1 MAEMQQEKP
10 RELSLK
16 ANVLWNSIGSMFYL
30 GCQWLITV
38 LVVRL
43 SSGFDAAGL
52 LSLAMSVVG
61 IFGTFANYK
70 MGTYQISD
78 IHRENTLAEYLAFR
92 CLTLGLSFL
101 ACIAYA
107 LVTCP
112 PHAIMTVALFFV
124 YKGVGLLIDILHG
137 CDQQH
142 RRMDYIGKSFMLQ
155 GVASIAAF
163 AVVFYPTQDL
173 NLAIVAMTV
182 ATALVFLLFDM
193 RKTRQF
199 EPIALHLTRKKAF
212 FFLKTSLPAVIAAVA
227 ASAIFTIPKQYL
239 SMVGG
244 DAALGIYSSVAAPA
258 LIVQMGATY
267 LYGPLLDIFPKHF
280 FDGKMSDFVKLL
292 ARTVLSIIAVTIV
305 CWIVLLFIGK
315 PVLVLLFGQGIAEHV
330 YLLYPVLI
338 ATSATA
344 FLWFFGDLLIALRD
358 FKANFIGNVVALV
371 AVIPLSVVCVNVWDM
386 NGVSFAG
393 IGACVAGVAYLTFA
407 LISAIRKQS
416 ARTKKQEESF
426 EL

>member
-1 MAEMQQEKP
+1 MNAAQQKDTP

-16 ANVLWNSIGSMFYL
+16 TNVLWNSIGSMFYL

-78 IHRENTLAEYLAFR
+78 IHHEHSLAEYLAFR
-92 CLTLGLSFL
+92 CTTLALSFI

-107 LVTCP
+107 FATCA
-112 PHAIMTVALFFV
+112 PHAIITVMLFFV
-124 YKGVGLLIDILHG
+124 YKGVGLLVDVLHG
-137 CDQQH
+137 TDQQH

-155 GVASIAAF
+155 GVASIVAF
-163 AVVFYPTQDL
+163 AAVFYPTQNL
-173 NLAIVAMTV
+173 NLAIVAMILG
-182 ATALVFLLFDM
+182 AMMVFVGFDM
-193 RKTRQF
+193 RKTRAF
-199 EPIALHLTRKKAF
+199 EPITLHLTRKKAL
-212 FFLKTSLPAVIAAVA
+212 FFLKTSLPAVIASVA

-239 SMVGG
+239 AFVSG

-258 LIVQMGATY
+258 LVVQMGATY

-280 FDGKMSDFVKLL
+280 FDGNLKDFLKLL
-292 ARTVLSIIAVTIV
+292 GRTAASIIAVTAV
-305 CWIVLLFIGK
+305 CWIALLFIGK
-315 PVLVLLFGQGIAEHV
+315 PMLVLLFGGSITEHV

-344 FLWFFGDLLIALRD
+344 FLWFFGDLLITLRN
-358 FKANFIGNVVALV
+358 FRANFIGNVIALV
-371 AVIPLSVVCVNVWDM
+371 AVIPLSVICVNVWGM

-393 IGACVAGVAYLTFA
+393 IGACFIGVAYLCFA
-407 LISAIRKQS
+407 L
-416 ARTKKQEESF
+416 ARIVHKHPDRN
-426 EL
+426 

>member
-1 MAEMQQEKP
+1 MGVSQNEKP

-92 CLTLGLSFL
+92 CVTLALSFF

-107 LVTCP
+107 LITCP
-112 PHAIMTVALFFV
+112 PHAIVTVALFFV

-137 CDQQH
+137 TDQQH

-155 GVASIAAF
+155 GIVSIGAF
-163 AVVFYPTQDL
+163 AAVFYPTQDL
-173 NLAIVAMTV
+173 NLAIVAMTLGV
-182 ATALVFLLFDM
+182 SLVFVAFDM

-199 EPIALHLTRKKAF
+199 EPIKLHLTREKAF
-212 FFLKTSLPAVIAAVA
+212 FFLKTSLPAVIASVA

-239 SMVGG
+239 ALVGG

-258 LIVQMGATY
+258 LVVQMGAMY

-280 FDGKMSDFVKLL
+280 FDGDMKDFVKLL
-292 ARTVLSIIAVTIV
+292 ARTVASIVAVTV
-305 CWIVLLFIGK
+305 ACWIVLLFIGE
-315 PVLVLLFGQGIAEHV
+315 PVLVLLFGEAIAEHV

-371 AVIPLSVVCVNVWDM
+371 AVLPLSVVCVNVWNM

-393 IGACVAGVAYLTFA
+393 IGACIAGVAYLSFA
-407 LISAIRKQS
+407 LASAIRKQS
-416 ARTKKQEESF
+416 ARKQNEEAPH
-426 EL
+426 EH

>member
-1 MAEMQQEKP
+1 MHQEAP

-16 ANVLWNSIGSMFYL
+16 ANMLWNSIGSMFYL

-43 SSGFDAAGL
+43 SAGFDAAGL

-78 IHRENTLAEYLAFR
+78 IRRENTLAEYLAFR
-92 CLTLGLSFL
+92 CVTLGLSFI
-101 ACIAYA
+101 ACIVYA

-112 PHAIMTVALFFV
+112 PHAIATVALFFV

-137 CDQQH
+137 TDQQH
-142 RRMDYIGKSFMLQ
+142 RRMDYIGKSFILQ
-155 GVASIAAF
+155 GIVSIVAFSA
-163 AVVFYPTQDL
+163 VFYPTQDL
-173 NLAIVAMTV
+173 NMAIIAMTAGV
-182 ATALVFLLFDM
+182 LIVFAGFDM
-193 RKTRQF
+193 RKTRAF

-212 FFLKTSLPAVIAAVA
+212 FFLKTSLPAVIASVA

-239 SMVGG
+239 ALVGG

-258 LIVQMGATY
+258 LVVQMGATY

-280 FDGKMSDFVKLL
+280 FDGNRKDFVKLL
-292 ARTVLSIIAVTIV
+292 GRTIGSILAITAICWVVLI
-305 CWIVLLFIGK
+305 FIGE
-315 PVLVLLFGQGIAEHV
+315 PVLVLLFGPAIAEHV

-344 FLWFFGDLLIALRD
+344 FLWFFGDLLITLRN
-358 FKANFIGNVVALV
+358 FRANFIGNVIALV
-371 AVIPLSVVCVNVWDM
+371 AVIPLSVFCVNVWGM

-393 IGACVAGVAYLTFA
+393 IGACLAGVAYLGFA
-407 LISAIRKQS
+407 LASAIRKQS
-416 ARTKKQEESF
+416 AKEQEASHDA
-426 EL
+426 

>member
-1 MAEMQQEKP
+1 MGTTHNEKP
-10 RELSLK
+10 QELSLK

-92 CLTLGLSFL
+92 CLTLALSFF

-107 LVTCP
+107 LITCP
-112 PHAIMTVALFFV
+112 PHAIVTVALFFV

-137 CDQQH
+137 TDQQH

-155 GVASIAAF
+155 GIVSIATF
-163 AVVFYPTQDL
+163 AAVFYPTQDL
-173 NLAIVAMTV
+173 NLAIVAMTLGV
-182 ATALVFLLFDM
+182 SLVFVVFDM

-199 EPIALHLTRKKAF
+199 EPIKLHLTRKKAL
-212 FFLKTSLPAVIAAVA
+212 FFLKTSLPAVIASVA

-239 SMVGG
+239 ALVSG

-258 LIVQMGATY
+258 LVVQMGAMY

-280 FDGKMSDFVKLL
+280 FDGDMKDFVKLL
-292 ARTVLSIIAVTIV
+292 ARTVVSIIAVTAA
-305 CWIVLLFIGK
+305 CWIVLLFIGE
-315 PVLVLLFGQGIAEHV
+315 PMLVLLFGEAIAEHV

-371 AVIPLSVVCVNVWDM
+371 AAIPLSVICVNVWDM

-393 IGACVAGVAYLTFA
+393 IGACVAGVVYLSFA
-407 LISAIRKQS
+407 LMAAIRKQS
-416 ARTKKQEESF
+416 ARRQNEEARH
-426 EL
+426 EH

>member
-1 MAEMQQEKP
+1 MGVSQNEKP

-92 CLTLGLSFL
+92 CVTLALSFF
-101 ACIAYA
+101 ACIAYS
-107 LVTCP
+107 LITCP
-112 PHAIMTVALFFV
+112 PHAIVTVALFFV

-137 CDQQH
+137 TDQQH

-155 GVASIAAF
+155 GIVSIGAF
-163 AVVFYPTQDL
+163 AAVFYPTQDL
-173 NLAIVAMTV
+173 NLAIVAMTLGV
-182 ATALVFLLFDM
+182 SLVFVAFDM

-199 EPIALHLTRKKAF
+199 EPIKLHLTREKAF
-212 FFLKTSLPAVIAAVA
+212 FFLKTSLPAVIASVA

-239 SMVGG
+239 ALVGG

-258 LIVQMGATY
+258 LVVQMGAMY

-280 FDGKMSDFVKLL
+280 FDGDMKDFVKLL
-292 ARTVLSIIAVTIV
+292 ARTVASIVAVTV
-305 CWIVLLFIGK
+305 ACWIVLLFIGE
-315 PVLVLLFGQGIAEHV
+315 PVLVLLFGEAIAEHV

-371 AVIPLSVVCVNVWDM
+371 AVLPLSVVCVNVWNM

-393 IGACVAGVAYLTFA
+393 IGACIAGVAYLSFA

-416 ARTKKQEESF
+416 ARKQNEEAPH
-426 EL
+426 EH

>member
-1 MAEMQQEKP
+1 MSETQQERP

-92 CLTLGLSFL
+92 CVTLALSFL
-101 ACIAYA
+101 ACLGYA
-107 LVTCP
+107 FVTCP
-112 PHAIMTVALFFV
+112 PHAILTVALYFI
-124 YKGVGLLIDILHG
+124 YKGVGLLIDVLHG
-137 CDQQH
+137 TDQQH

-155 GVASIAAF
+155 GAVSILTF
-163 AVVFYPTQDL
+163 VVVFAPTQNL
-173 NLAIVAMTV
+173 NLAIVSMTLGV
-182 ATALVFLLFDM
+182 LLVFAAFDV
-193 RKTRQF
+193 RKARVF
-199 EPIALHLTRKKAF
+199 EPVSLHLTRTKAL
-212 FFLKTSLPAVIAAVA
+212 FFLKTSLPAVIASVA

-239 SMVGG
+239 ALVDG

-258 LIVQMGATY
+258 LVVQMGATY

-280 FDGKMSDFVKLL
+280 FDGKTKDFVKLL
-292 ARTVLSIIAVTIV
+292 VRTILSILAVTAV
-305 CWIVLLFIGK
+305 CWIVLLFIGE
-315 PVLVLLFGQGIAEHV
+315 PVLVLLFGQSIAEHV
-330 YLLYPVLI
+330 YLLYPVLV

-344 FLWFFGDLLIALRD
+344 FLWFFGDLLITLRN
-358 FKANFIGNVVALV
+358 FRANLIGNVIALV
-371 AVIPLSVVCVNVWDM
+371 AVIPLSIVCVNTWGM

-393 IGACVAGVAYLTFA
+393 IGACIAGVVYLSFA
-407 LISAIRKQS
+407 LVSTIKKHV
-416 ARTKKQEESF
+416 RTTDAAKDRHE
-426 EL
+426 